1 MAIQTSLQLISY
13 SQELV
18 DGQPVHVSSNC
29 LPIKALKYEPAGHAY
44 HSAALKLLGWE
55 EEGTKSEDQKV
66 SKDKEQSYMPSSESY
81 STKGKKKTGSGDKQ
95 QDHYAMLG
103 LGHLR
108 YLATEEQIRKSYREV
123 ALKYHPDKQA
133 AILLA
138 EETEA
143 AKQAKK
149 YEIES
154 HFKAIQEAYEALI
167 DPVKRRIYDS
177 TDEFDDEI
185 PTDCS
190 PQDFFKVFGPAFM
203 RNGRWS
209 VNQPIPSLGDDNT
222 PLKEVDSF
230 YDFWYSFKSWRE
242 FPHADEFDLEQA
254 ESRDH
259 KRWMERQNA
268 KLSEK
273 ARKEDYARIRTLVDS
288 AYKRDPRILRRKEEG
303 KAEKQ
308 RRKEAKFLAKRLQ
321 EEEAARAAEEERR
334 QKEEEEKRAAEAA
347 LQQKKLKEKEKK
359 LLRKERS
366 RLRTLSAPVL
376 PQCLLNLGEDDVEN
390 LCMSLD
396 IEQLRSLCD
405 RMDGKEVVEQAKVL
419 RDACGCD
426 HDSSSSKL
434 DEKKISQQNGSLN
447 SNGRAPSSS
456 SGKKEKPWSREE
468 IELLRKGIQ
477 KYPKGT
483 SRRWEVISEYIGTG
497 RSVEEILKATKTVLL
512 QKPDTAKAF
521 DSFLEK
527 RKPAQSIA
535 SPLTTREEIQ
545 GASAMQAP
553 ENRVAKIAE
562 EESSRD
568 TDKQKTDDVV
578 TANGVSSSADQD
590 MWSAVQER
598 ALVQALKTFPKE
610 TSQRWERVAAA
621 VPGKTAN
628 QCRKKLALLKE
639 NFRSK
644 KRSLPGWVE
653 SLGCAIM
660 MTATGHWIFIPTCIE
675 FSKQNKACLVS
686 AVGVCVRTTGRVSK
700 WICSLHLDPWVECG
714 EKTPVIAD
722 SRHNEYKWLFVHESD
737 YNIKEVGTSNS
748 LISGEKSTELPN
760 RRCYKSYF
768 CYAVEGVRDDYLTEC
783 PRDAIILFGALHQV
797 NNPSTLSFTESENLL
812 GYRFKVESRSM
823 FGVNPKFIAEVSKR
837 KEEYINNVEVTE
849 IAKQCEKE
857 QIEFLVEVRAG
868 PNPKELALKAAKNF
882 RATWVVLDNLE
893 ISVLQELNVKI
904 QSSPGR
910 QELLELLDSWRQN
923 MQKLITGL
931 QTADKKLAGKSLVGW
946 ARPLLKERNYPDLID
961 ERILESHD
969 VHQLFWMVRVAEK
982 CLSKDPQKRLTMT
995 RAGISNSSLSLQAQA
1010 LADFCDQSRHGL
1022 VLKLCGKAFTLCTRL
1037 VVYALNYIIES
1048 NSTCSFGELIP
1059 AKSDSP
1065 SSAGYSY
1072 ESQDY
1077 FDTSSTAETC
1087 LEALLRTACRPVA
1100 WVT

>member
-1 MAIQTSLQLISY
+1 MAIQTGFQLISY

-18 DGQPVHVSSNC
+18 DGQPVHYSSNC
-29 LPIKALKYEPAGHAY
+29 LPIKALKYEPAGHAF
-44 HSAALKLLGWE
+44 HSAALKLRGWE
-55 EEGTKSEDQKV
+55 EEGIETEDQKV

-81 STKGKKKTGSGDKQ
+81 STKGKKKTGSGDTQ

-149 YEIES
+149 CEIES

-185 PTDCS
+185 PTDCA

-209 VNQPIPSLGDDNT
+209 VNQPIPSLGDENT
-222 PLKEVDSF
+222 SLKEADSF

-308 RRKEAKFLAKRLQ
+308 RKKEAKFLAKRLQ

-376 PQCLLNLGEDDVEN
+376 PQCVLNLGEDDVEN

-405 RMDGKEVVEQAKVL
+405 RMEGKEVLEQAKVL

-426 HDSSSSKL
+426 HDSGSSKL

-447 SNGRAPSSS
+447 SNGRSPLSS

-527 RKPAQSIA
+527 RKPALSIT
-535 SPLTTREEIQ
+535 SPLTTREEIH
-545 GASAMQAP
+545 GTSAMQAP
-553 ENRVAKIAE
+553 ESSVAKIAE

-568 TDKQKTDDVV
+568 TDKPKADDVV

-590 MWSAVQER
+590 VWSAVQER

-610 TSQRWERVAAA
+610 TTQRWERVAAA
-621 VPGKTAN
+621 VPGKTVN
-628 QCRKKLALLKE
+628 QCRRKLTSLKE
-639 NFRSK
+639 NFR
-644 KRSLPGWVE
+644 
-653 SLGCAIM
+653 
-660 MTATGHWIFIPTCIE
+660 
-675 FSKQNKACLVS
+675 NKNS
-686 AVGVCVRTTGRVSK
+686 A
-700 WICSLHLDPWVECG
+700 
-714 EKTPVIAD
+714 A
-722 SRHNEYKWLFVHESD
+722 
-737 YNIKEVGTSNS
+737 
-748 LISGEKSTELPN
+748 
-760 RRCYKSYF
+760 
-768 CYAVEGVRDDYLTEC
+768 
-783 PRDAIILFGALHQV
+783 
-797 NNPSTLSFTESENLL
+797 
-812 GYRFKVESRSM
+812 
-823 FGVNPKFIAEVSKR
+823 
-837 KEEYINNVEVTE
+837 
-849 IAKQCEKE
+849 
-857 QIEFLVEVRAG
+857 
-868 PNPKELALKAAKNF
+868 
-882 RATWVVLDNLE
+882 
-893 ISVLQELNVKI
+893 
-904 QSSPGR
+904 
-910 QELLELLDSWRQN
+910 
-923 MQKLITGL
+923 
-931 QTADKKLAGKSLVGW
+931 
-946 ARPLLKERNYPDLID
+946 
-961 ERILESHD
+961 
-969 VHQLFWMVRVAEK
+969 
-982 CLSKDPQKRLTMT
+982 
-995 RAGISNSSLSLQAQA
+995 
-1010 LADFCDQSRHGL
+1010 
-1022 VLKLCGKAFTLCTRL
+1022 
-1037 VVYALNYIIES
+1037 
-1048 NSTCSFGELIP
+1048 
-1059 AKSDSP
+1059 
-1065 SSAGYSY
+1065 
-1072 ESQDY
+1072 
-1077 FDTSSTAETC
+1077 
-1087 LEALLRTACRPVA
+1087 
-1100 WVT
+1100 